1 LIPEIDRHRMH
12 LNRDSPFA
20 FQVHVVKHLG
30 AEFARGNRP
39 GLEEELVGQR
49 ALAVVDV
56 GNDREIANVAGRR
69 HVTREKTVYLSSAV
83 YWFFQRL
90 DRAGETPCPANR
102 RRDKW
107 PRKSSPPSAT

>member
-1 LIPEIDRHRMH
+1 MTGRVDQVQFVSYLRFLIPDPRSLIPEIDRHRMH

-83 YWFFQRL
+83 YWF
-90 DRAGETPCPANR
+90 
-102 RRDKW
+102 
-107 PRKSSPPSAT
+107 